1 MRNKMLKTTIKN
13 IELEY
18 SVDYRN
24 VKYIRYEIIR
34 GKLKLILPK
43 RFNGN
48 IEYYIHKKENWIY
61 NKVMEFNQHHLELK
75 KATKDKNIIN
85 RSLKD
90 LKIISNN
97 YISKYQN
104 LLNVKVNRLQF
115 RTMTTKWGSCS
126 SLSNI
131 TLSKDLRFLP
141 EELIAYVIYHELA
154 HLIILDHSDK
164 FFKIIKKEFPDYE
177 SYDSKLSEYWFLINN
192 RN

>member
-1 MRNKMLKTTIKN
+1 MRNKILKTTIRN
-13 IELEY
+13 MELEY

-24 VKYIRYEIIR
+24 VKYIRYEITG
-34 GKLKLILPK
+34 GKLKLILPE
-43 RFNGN
+43 RFNGDV
-48 IEYYIHKKENWIY
+48 EYYIHKKENWIY
-61 NKVMEFNQHHLELK
+61 NKVTEFNQRHLELK
-75 KATKDKNIIN
+75 KATEDKNIIN

-90 LKIISNN
+90 LKIISDN
-97 YISKYQN
+97 YVGKYQN

-141 EELIAYVIYHELA
+141 EELIAYVIYHEMT
-154 HLIILDHSDK
+154 HLIVLDHSDK
-164 FFKIIKKEFPDYE
+164 FFNIIRKEFPDYE
-177 SYDSKLSEYWFLINN
+177 SYDSRLSEYWFLINN